1 MQVVKRDG
9 KRADFDFEKVRSACI
24 KAGCDYSTASI
35 ILPTIISKMEERNE
49 LHVEEIQDIVID
61 CLKKICPEIASKY
74 MTYREERNK
83 IRNSKRDLIFK
94 ELIEVKGSDVAK
106 ENGNMNSETPS
117 GMISKAGFEYGK
129 EYAINHLLSKD
140 AKEGHLAKDFHIH
153 DLDFFPTK
161 SETCLFADLSQVLK
175 NGFNTVNGGV
185 RPAKKITSAIRLV
198 AMSIQTSQSEQHG
211 GQAIHSFDYA
221 LAPYVKASYE
231 SIVDDLIYENS
242 YNFTEHQIS
251 EIKKN
256 ESLKNRD
263 YFYSHNITKDYSDVN
278 RCLKVA
284 MNRLVKEVKQGMK
297 GLIHDLN
304 IMNSRSGNQVE
315 MPVNH
320 GNMVYIMG

>member
-49 LHVEEIQDIVID
+49 LHVEEIQDIIVG
-61 CLKKICPEIASKY
+61 CLKQICPTIADKY
-74 MTYREERNK
+74 TSYREERNK

-94 ELIEVKGSDVAK
+94 ELIEVKGSDIAK

-129 EYAINHLLSKD
+129 EYAINHLLLKD
-140 AKEGHLAKDFHIH
+140 AKEAHLAKDIHIH
-153 DLDFFPTK
+153 DLDFYPTK

-185 RPAKKITSAIRLV
+185 RPAKRITSAIRLV

-221 LAPYVKASYE
+221 LAPYVKSSYNA
-231 SIVDDLIYENS
+231 IVDDLIYENS
-242 YNFTEHQIS
+242 YKFTENQIKG
-251 EIKKN
+251 IKKN
-256 ESLKNRD
+256 DILNGYD
-263 YFYSHNITKDYSDVN
+263 YFYSNEIKKDYTDVN
-278 RCLKVA
+278 RCFRVA
-284 MNRLVKEVKQGMK
+284 MNRLIKEVKQGMK

-304 IMNSRSGNQVE
+304 IMNSRSKQICSVA
-315 MPVNH
+315 
-320 GNMVYIMG
+320 